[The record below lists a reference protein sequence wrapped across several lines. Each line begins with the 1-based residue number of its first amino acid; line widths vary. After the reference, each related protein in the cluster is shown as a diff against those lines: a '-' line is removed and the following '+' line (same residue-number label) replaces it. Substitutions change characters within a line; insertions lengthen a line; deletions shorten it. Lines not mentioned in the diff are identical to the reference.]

1 MGLIK
6 KINKPKVLIYDDEN
20 IKYIVG
26 DLVTFDH
33 EPQIEYYDLEGHK
46 EAIPIRTFCNFA
58 LDESKLLDN
67 IMLNET
73 TMKRIAKYNKE
84 VEVERLNDKIKEK
97 KYKIK
102 ELDNILQDKE
112 GRVKK
117 LKEFVTNIYN
127 IELDEDDEDYDWD

>member
-46 EAIPIRTFCNFA
+46 EAIPIRTFCNFT

-67 IMLNET
+67 ITLDET
-73 TMKRIAKYNKE
+73 TMKRIAKYNKD

-102 ELDNILQDKE
+102 ELDDILQDKE

-117 LKEFVTNIYN
+117 IKEFVTNIYN